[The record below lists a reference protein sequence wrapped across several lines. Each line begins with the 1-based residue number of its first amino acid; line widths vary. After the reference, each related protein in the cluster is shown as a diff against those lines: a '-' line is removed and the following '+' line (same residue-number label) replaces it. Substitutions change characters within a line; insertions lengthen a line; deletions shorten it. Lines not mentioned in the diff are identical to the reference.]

1 MSVIGKSLNKLFVS
15 AKILGDEQLRIGE
28 DVIYVLETS
37 RSEHTALLV
46 LSLKEQGVVASRRDL
61 LSVDKKTARAM
72 QFRLESLIEKL
83 EFKGEDA
90 DIKIV
95 PVTIYH
101 GHFPGRSSSWWRVVF
116 SERWGP
122 KGWWGRLL
130 QLMVSGRQTLL
141 QLDQPFSLRAL
152 MNDSNSQL
160 AGVTAAS
167 VVNVL
172 EEHFVQR
179 RRATFGPD
187 LSNRKQ
193 LLETIIDQD
202 DVQREIQLHS
212 EQQQQSFEK
221 SEKYARH
228 QINAIAANVSPSFI
242 RMLSSALGWFFSR
255 IYRSVKVK
263 GVDKIRVLAKDYQ
276 TVFVPCHR
284 SHMDYVLMSWMLHN
298 QGLMI
303 PHIVAGDNLN
313 APVLGRF
320 LKFGGAVFMRRSF
333 YEDPLYSLLFKNYIK
348 HLHVNGHALEYF
360 IEGGR
365 SRTGRLLPP
374 KSGMLSITL
383 EAAQQQSIK
392 PIALV
397 PVWIS
402 YDKLVESRTYA
413 EQLANQK
420 KTPESLLGLVQ
431 SLKMFKGQFGDAVVS
446 FAAPILL
453 SDNVTKFDNI
463 KAKSIFLARQ
473 IMERISGACYVNES
487 ALLATVLLS
496 QRRLRMSRVQLIE
509 SVNSLTSLLVKMPNA
524 PAGIAMGSVGKWIDD
539 ACDREQLS
547 VTNDD
552 VYLTPEQAC
561 EMTYYRNQIHHLTL
575 LVGLFL
581 LVSKR
586 YHKPLSQT
594 VPKLIKAVYPYLAR
608 ELYWPWQGAE
618 VNKALKNIRDLL
630 VDQQL
635 IIEEEKCLHV
645 RNTALSVSLMQTV
658 EPFLLRYYVVFR
670 LLQEFADLSIDDL
683 IDESVR
689 LAGLLHQEFGFH
701 SPEYTDSKGLA
712 EFIKAMQDQDMLCL
726 SADGQVFASV
736 DATSLMIRSRQILL
750 PHYLSLVDK
759 SIRRH

>member
-193 LLETIIDQD
+193 LLEAIIDQD

-221 SEKYARH
+221 SEKFARH

-263 GVDKIRVLAKDYQ
+263 GVDKI
-276 TVFVPCHR
+276 
-284 SHMDYVLMSWMLHN
+284 S
-298 QGLMI
+298 
-303 PHIVAGDNLN
+303 
-313 APVLGRF
+313 
-320 LKFGGAVFMRRSF
+320 
-333 YEDPLYSLLFKNYIK
+333 
-348 HLHVNGHALEYF
+348 
-360 IEGGR
+360 
-365 SRTGRLLPP
+365 TG
-374 KSGMLSITL
+374 
-383 EAAQQQSIK
+383 
-392 PIALV
+392 
-397 PVWIS
+397 
-402 YDKLVESRTYA
+402 
-413 EQLANQK
+413 
-420 KTPESLLGLVQ
+420 
-431 SLKMFKGQFGDAVVS
+431 
-446 FAAPILL
+446 
-453 SDNVTKFDNI
+453 
-463 KAKSIFLARQ
+463 
-473 IMERISGACYVNES
+473 
-487 ALLATVLLS
+487 
-496 QRRLRMSRVQLIE
+496 
-509 SVNSLTSLLVKMPNA
+509 
-524 PAGIAMGSVGKWIDD
+524 
-539 ACDREQLS
+539 
-547 VTNDD
+547 
-552 VYLTPEQAC
+552 
-561 EMTYYRNQIHHLTL
+561 
-575 LVGLFL
+575 
-581 LVSKR
+581 
-586 YHKPLSQT
+586 
-594 VPKLIKAVYPYLAR
+594 
-608 ELYWPWQGAE
+608 
-618 VNKALKNIRDLL
+618 
-630 VDQQL
+630 
-635 IIEEEKCLHV
+635 
-645 RNTALSVSLMQTV
+645 
-658 EPFLLRYYVVFR
+658 
-670 LLQEFADLSIDDL
+670 
-683 IDESVR
+683 
-689 LAGLLHQEFGFH
+689 
-701 SPEYTDSKGLA
+701 
-712 EFIKAMQDQDMLCL
+712 
-726 SADGQVFASV
+726 
-736 DATSLMIRSRQILL
+736 
-750 PHYLSLVDK
+750 
-759 SIRRH
+759 